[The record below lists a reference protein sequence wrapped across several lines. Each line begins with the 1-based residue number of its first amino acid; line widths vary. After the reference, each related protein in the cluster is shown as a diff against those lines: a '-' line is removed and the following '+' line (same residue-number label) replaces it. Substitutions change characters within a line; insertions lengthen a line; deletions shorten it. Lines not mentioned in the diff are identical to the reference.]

1 MNQTDK
7 LQSLFPIGTKY
18 SAYRDRTSRHWEYD
32 FQNMKECGM
41 DTVRVHATWGTIEP
55 SEGEFDF
62 SYYDAILETAV
73 KHGLQVIFT
82 LYLVCTPEWVYE
94 KHPDSRYVSASG
106 TVWTPHQQADAATG
120 GWPGL
125 CLDSEP
131 HRKTIENFIRA
142 FTEHYKGNT
151 NITAFDVFHE
161 PTEEPSQQYYQNEWR
176 ELVYCYCEH
185 SKEKFRSWLK
195 EKYGT
200 LENLNDTW
208 TRQYQNWAQVEPP
221 RSVGIYTD

>member
-7 LQSLFPIGTKY
+7 LKMLFPIGTKY
-18 SAYRDRTSRHWEYD
+18 SAYRDRSSRNWEYD
-32 FQNMKECGM
+32 FRNMKDCGM

-94 KHPDSRYVSASG
+94 KHPDSRYVSAAGSI
-106 TVWTPHQQADAATG
+106 WTPHQQADAATG

-131 HRKTIENFIRA
+131 HRETIENFIRA
-142 FTEHYKGNT
+142 FTEHYKGNE
-151 NITAFDVFHE
+151 NIAAFDVFHE

-176 ELVYCYCEH
+176 ELVYCYLSLIH
-185 SKEKFRSWLK
+185 
-195 EKYGT
+195 
-200 LENLNDTW
+200 
-208 TRQYQNWAQVEPP
+208 
-221 RSVGIYTD
+221 I